1 MSNLYLQHHGIL
13 GQKWGKRN
21 GPPYPLGYD
30 KHSAAEKR
38 QNPRSQIDGKSELS
52 KKTRKGLTEKQ
63 KAMIARGAIACGLVL
78 AAYGGYK
85 TGAFQKLA
93 DLSSGYKPIDIDEYW
108 KTFEVPI
115 VKRTRISTVDVPRTE
130 INRVDFF
137 GNDYGGVTNPKGYK
151 NNCKDVSEATIKRW
165 LGVDPGAIAG
175 EKTVTGNLHDFI
187 EKRGYNKGGVTWI
200 SSETGGIDPD
210 PSGDSTGRVTRQILR
225 KFKEG
230 DCGII
235 GITWNPKY
243 LKAGQ
248 PEDGH
253 AFNWFISEGKVIFID
268 DQPEPPI
275 TNASKY
281 LSRVQYEPDKDG
293 RLPQIEI
300 VKITKDAFVK

>member
-21 GPPYPLGYD
+21 GPPYPLGYE

-38 QNPRSQIDGKSELS
+38 QNPKSKIGGSSESESHRQKKSLTDTQKKILKVGAVATGVAIAGIAAYKLGAIDNLVSAGKNTMSTLPEGIATFKVDTFEPERIQIDRIEPERINAFGK
-52 KKTRKGLTEKQ
+52 
-63 KAMIARGAIACGLVL
+63 
-78 AAYGGYK
+78 
-85 TGAFQKLA
+85 
-93 DLSSGYKPIDIDEYW
+93 
-108 KTFEVPI
+108 
-115 VKRTRISTVDVPRTE
+115 
-130 INRVDFF
+130 
-137 GNDYGGVTNPKGYK
+137 DYGGPTNPKGYK

-187 EKRGYNKGGVTWI
+187 EKRGYNKEGVTWI